1 MGWLDEK
8 NPKALEDWI
17 EENEQ
22 LTGEL
27 LDAVDSGKLSDG
39 EFGHLECRHM
49 NALSHITRSMTNGR
63 DLYLKLRKM
72 VQEAA
77 VSRLKKKSV
86 INVAFMI
93 HDSTVWIGDRLY
105 KLFEQSERFE
115 PYVYCLRRNVEKSYD
130 VLKDEYPHLTAFFRD
145 KGFRTVVSEG
155 NGNQLN
161 GINSPI
167 PDICI
172 WLTPWVY
179 DFDDSFKMEN
189 FPLSTLHT
197 YIPYGFNAA
206 ENKDGT
212 YVDYDYNQDLHNI
225 LWKNFAKDRISL
237 EDAPKYSYANTNGVY
252 TGHPKMDGFFRM
264 TRRER
269 ADGKKLVIY
278 APHHSMWDKDT
289 LRFSTFE
296 YNYRFMLE
304 LAKKYSDKV
313 AWVFKPHPILK
324 VKVMLKGL
332 FKNAEEWNAY
342 LDEWRSL
349 PDAEVVE
356 EGMYTQLFID
366 SDAMIFDSVSFMTEY
381 IFADKPALFL
391 TRPEQYF
398 SRLGKMVKDVHY
410 TADGKDFKA
419 IEDFLCNVVLDGN
432 DTKKDERHRFF
443 EENLDYRKNGCLAAE
458 NIFNELCRELS

>member
-1 MGWLDEK
+1 VIKIG
-8 NPKALEDWI
+8 
-17 EENEQ
+17 
-22 LTGEL
+22 
-27 LDAVDSGKLSDG
+27 
-39 EFGHLECRHM
+39 F
-49 NALSHITRSMTNGR
+49 
-63 DLYLKLRKM
+63 M
-72 VQEAA
+72 V
-77 VSRLKKKSV
+77 
-86 INVAFMI
+86 
-93 HDSTVWIGDRLY
+93 HDSTLWIGDGLY
-105 KLFEQSERFE
+105 RLFEESERFE
-115 PYVYCLRRNVEKSYD
+115 PYVYCLRRNIEKNYD
-130 VLKDEYPHLTAFFRD
+130 VLTDEYPHLTAFFRD

-155 NGNQLN
+155 NGNQLD
-161 GINSPI
+161 GTSSPI

-179 DFDDSFKMEN
+179 DFDDSFKMGN

-212 YVDYDYNQDLHNI
+212 FISCDYNLDLHNI
-225 LWKNFAKDRISL
+225 LWKNFAKDKISL
-237 EDAPKYSYANTNGVY
+237 EDAPKYSFANTNGVY
-252 TGHPKMDGFFRM
+252 TGHPKMDGFLSL
-264 TRRER
+264 ER
-269 ADGKKLVIY
+269 HERSDGKKLVIY
-278 APHHSMWDKDT
+278 APHHTVIDNDW
-289 LRFSTFE
+289 LHFSTFE
-296 YNYRFMLE
+296 YNHGFMLE
-304 LAKKYSDKV
+304 LAKKYSDRI
-313 AWVFKPHPILK
+313 AWVFKPHPALK
-324 VKVMLKGL
+324 VKVMQKGL

-342 LDEWRSL
+342 LDEWRNL

-398 SRLGKMVKDVHY
+398 SRLGKMVKNVHY

-419 IEDFLCNVVLDGN
+419 IEDFICNVVLGGN

-458 NIFNELCRELS
+458 NIFNELCREIS